1 MKSKKKQMEFQKYC
15 RERRELLKAER
26 HKMEPL
32 LFKRIQ
38 FGFCQQSISLQI

>member
-1 MKSKKKQMEFQKYC
+1 MHMEFQKYC

-32 LFKRIQ
+32 LFKRI
-38 FGFCQQSISLQI
+38 